1 MEMCAEDTLG
11 QTWDCLRESNGEFL
25 PFILMAECFL
35 WIFAIA
41 GGHFGIK
48 EFKKWRKQKKM
59 EKRMKN
65 KWKHD

>member
-25 PFILMAECFL
+25 PFILMVECFL
-35 WIFAIA
+35 WIFVIA
-41 GGHFGIK
+41 GVVNGNQRVQEMAQSK
-48 EFKKWRKQKKM
+48 EDGKD
-59 EKRMKN
+59 

>member
-41 GGHFGIK
+41 GGIK
-48 EFKKWRKQKKM
+48 EFKKWRNQKKM